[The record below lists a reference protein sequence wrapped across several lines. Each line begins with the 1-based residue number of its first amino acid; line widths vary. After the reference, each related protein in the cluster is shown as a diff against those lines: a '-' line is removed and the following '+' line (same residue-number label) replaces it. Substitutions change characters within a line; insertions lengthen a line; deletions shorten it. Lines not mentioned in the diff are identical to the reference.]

1 MEHPLIN
8 DINDLT
14 VEQLQSR
21 ISDLNRKL
29 GVATRSGNA
38 YLSTQIR
45 MALET
50 FNNKYQEKMK
60 EQWDRQSRSGTDFS
74 DKIDI
79 S

>member
-8 DINDLT
+8 NIDDLT

-21 ISDLNRKL
+21 VSDLNRKL
-29 GVATRSGNA
+29 AVASRSGNV
-38 YLSTQIR
+38 YLCTQIR

-60 EQWDRQSRSGTDFS
+60 ELWDRQSRSGSDFS